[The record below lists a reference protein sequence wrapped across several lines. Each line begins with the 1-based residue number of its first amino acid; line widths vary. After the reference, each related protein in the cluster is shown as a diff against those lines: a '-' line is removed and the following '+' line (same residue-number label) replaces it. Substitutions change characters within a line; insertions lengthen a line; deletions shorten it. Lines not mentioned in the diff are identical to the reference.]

1 MKAVDVPHQRKKSP
15 VSAAAI
21 PPGRADHIEVVNF
34 PLYREEAEIS
44 AVVIPP
50 GRTGQIEIVR
60 QPEHGKKT
68 AGIVRAPDRAGKPVI
83 RFPIVYERKHAKIM
97 ELSDVKQRKHAAT
110 ALSPVGGQRP
120 AAGMVPAGERPE
132 DRGGVPVMVE
142 ERTHREA
149 AAVQVEQ
156 RPEHRSEVSAVIVE
170 RPEVDR
176 AAVEADFDLPAGGG
190 VPQRPVSAHAA
201 HARQQQEGSR
211 GQQPDRSLHTCPF
224 PTSDANG

>member
-1 MKAVDVPHQRKKSP
+1 MPHKR
-15 VSAAAI
+15 
-21 PPGRADHIEVVNF
+21 RD
-34 PLYREEAEIS
+34 L
-44 AVVIPP
+44 
-50 GRTGQIEIVR
+50 
-60 QPEHGKKT
+60 
-68 AGIVRAPDRAGKPVI
+68 
-83 RFPIVYERKHAKIM
+83 
-97 ELSDVKQRKHAAT
+97 
-110 ALSPVGGQRP
+110 PVGGQRP

-176 AAVEADFDLPAGGG
+176 AAVEADLDLPAGGG

-201 HARQQQEGSR
+201 HARQQQEVPVIDGVDEPTGS
-211 GQQPDRSLHTCPF
+211 GGSE
-224 PTSDANG
+224 SV